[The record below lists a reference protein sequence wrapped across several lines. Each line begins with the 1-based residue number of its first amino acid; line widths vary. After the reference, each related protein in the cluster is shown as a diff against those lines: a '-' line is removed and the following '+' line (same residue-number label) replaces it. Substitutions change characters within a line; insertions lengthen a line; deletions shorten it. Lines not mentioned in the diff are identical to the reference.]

1 MPSLARTDLESLL
14 RVHKLDRTLT
24 SELPSPFFHD
34 ELTIAAT
41 NLAPLDERLGGG
53 FPRGQLSELVGPRSS
68 GRTSLLLQTL
78 AAATSRGELVALVD
92 TLDAFDVESAS
103 AAGIDLDRFLWIRG
117 HVVIN
122 PGLCRDLNQRALEQ
136 AIKALTLFLQAGN
149 FGLVVL
155 DVADAAREATGRL
168 PFTTWLR
175 LQRMIENSQTACVLV
190 GTEPMARSS
199 AGLTLN
205 LGRAL
210 GAGNIERSHV
220 GSNAGSYTAANAASR
235 EGIRFRARS
244 FDGLDVASRVVR
256 ARARMPEEATVA
268 FRTVASSH
276 V

>member
-1 MPSLARTDLESLL
+1 MGHVMRSLARANLELLL
-14 RVHKLDRTLT
+14 RARKLDRTLT
-24 SELPSPFFHD
+24 FQLPSPSSPD

-41 NLAPLDERLGGG
+41 NLAPLDAQLAGG

-117 HVVIN
+117 HVVIH

-136 AIKALTLFLQAGN
+136 AIKALTLVLQAGN
-149 FGLVVL
+149 FGIVVL

-175 LQRMIENSQTACVLV
+175 LQRIIENSQTACVLV

-205 LGRAL
+205 LGRRAL
-210 GAGNIERSHV
+210 GV
-220 GSNAGSYTAANAASR
+220 GSREGVGSEAGSR
-235 EGIRFRARS
+235 EGIRFRGRR
-244 FDGLDVASRVVR
+244 FDGLNIASRVVR
-256 ARARMPEEATVA
+256 ARARMHEEATVA
-268 FRTVASSH
+268 FTTVAASD